1 MQVSNPHE
9 SVISDI
15 YCGTYGT
22 ESLFSL
28 IFFIENHVKLHSVH
42 LNDDQDITT
51 AVTVAVGN
59 AAVLHMLPCVPR
71 HHLRPCQR
79 PHAPPLHML
88 PCAPHAPPPTA
99 QPPPAGAPAV
109 LCTAR
114 AFFPKKARAQA
125 TPTLEIIEECPGEC
139 NSETKQLVH
148 LIKDLWRNERST
160 P

>member
-59 AAVLHMLPCVPR
+59 AAVLHMLPCAPR
-71 HHLRPCQR
+71 HPLQSCPAAHGHNGAHMRPRSTCCHVRITRHHPR
-79 PHAPPLHML
+79 PNRRPQAPPLL
-88 PCAPHAPPPTA
+88 YFV
-99 QPPPAGAPAV
+99 PPA
-109 LCTAR
+109 L
-114 AFFPKKARAQA
+114 FPQEGKSASN
-125 TPTLEIIEECPGEC
+125 TYPGD
-139 NSETKQLVH
+139 H
-148 LIKDLWRNERST
+148 
-160 P
+160 